1 MSPSDR
7 ASLRGDLTRDEGV
20 RLRLYQDTVGKWTI
34 GCGRNLSDNGIS
46 QQEALS
52 MLDHDITNA
61 ERDARTACPQY
72 ETLSGMRQRALCNMS
87 FNLGLTQLL
96 KFKKMLSA
104 IADANFETAATEALE
119 SRWATQVGQRAVRI
133 AALIRAG

>member
-1 MSPSDR
+1 MSPIDR

-46 QQEALS
+46 QQEAL
-52 MLDHDITNA
+52 LLLEHDIENA
-61 ERDARTACPQY
+61 ERDARKACPKY
-72 ETLSGMRQRALCNMS
+72 ETLSGTRQRALCNMS
-87 FNLGLTQLL
+87 FNLGLTRLL
-96 KFKKMLSA
+96 RFRKMLTA
-104 IADANFETAATEALE
+104 IADADFETAATEALK